1 MDAIVTWLWDVSV
14 WHWFALAVV
23 LVVFE
28 IAAPTTF
35 LLGPAAAA
43 VLLGLAVA
51 IAPELDWR
59 WQLLVYAVL
68 AVIFTVVAQR
78 LLRQRK
84 GEAEPVA
91 ALNQRSQSYVG
102 RRFHLDEALPDGR
115 GRMKVD
121 DTWWQVTAQGGA
133 SLAAGTPVEVVGF
146 DGAVLTVRV
155 V

>member
-1 MDAIVTWLWDVSV
+1 MDALVTWLWDVSV
-14 WHWFALAVV
+14 WHWLALAVV
-23 LVVFE
+23 LVVIE
-28 IAAPTTF
+28 IVAPTTF

-51 IAPELDWR
+51 IDSDLDWR
-59 WQLLVYAVL
+59 WQVLVYAVL
-68 AVIFTVVAQR
+68 AVIFTVIAQR

-84 GEAEPVA
+84 GAPEPSA

-121 DTWWQVTAQGGA
+121 DTWWQVTAQNGA
-133 SLAAGTPVEVVGF
+133 SLAAGTPVEVTGF
-146 DGAVLTVRV
+146 DGAVLTVKAV
-155 V
+155 

>member
-23 LVVFE
+23 LVVLE
-28 IAAPTTF
+28 IIAPTTF

-51 IAPELDWR
+51 VAPDLDWR

-68 AVIFTVVAQR
+68 AVIFTVIAQR

-84 GEAEPVA
+84 GVVDAAEG
-91 ALNQRSQSYVG
+91 LNQRSRSYIG

-115 GRMKVD
+115 GRLHID
-121 DTWWQVTAQGGA
+121 DSWWSVAVQGGA

-146 DGAVLTVRV
+146 DGAVLTVRAV
-155 V
+155 